1 MIRKKYIKQNQQNSS
16 LHQTE
21 ATFPYPILS
30 IFRDSILLQAALPCF
45 PSRNAEMP
53 VLHQG

>member
-45 PSRNAEMP
+45 QSRNAEMP